1 MEEQM
6 MVQLILKE
14 MLLEKRLEV
23 NEYFGMLQVMILEQ
37 VTQMGKQMQLLIF
50 MKMLKVK
57 SLIRMLPGMILEQ
70 VTQMVK
76 QMH

>member
-1 MEEQM
+1 
-6 MVQLILKE
+6 
-14 MLLEKRLEV
+14 
-23 NEYFGMLQVMILEQ
+23 
-37 VTQMGKQMQLLIF
+37 MGKQMQLLIF

-57 SLIRMLPGMILEQ
+57 SLIRMLLGMILEQ